1 MSKIYKLFNQLQ
13 ACWFAG
19 WRRLAT
25 WRERFVTTM
34 EHDLESD
41 SEEKQVRGFIMFVT
55 SFLITLLL
63 IFGFMAVL
71 VELAKV
77 GFFSG

>member
-1 MSKIYKLFNQLQ
+1 MSKVYKLFNQLQ
-13 ACWFAG
+13 T
-19 WRRLAT
+19 RLFT

-34 EHDLESD
+34 EQDLESD

-77 GFFSG
+77 GFLTKWLSG